1 MFSAPLFTESSPK
14 NGVFGDSSC
23 RLELAVTLVME
34 MALALRDREAATVA
48 LKEVWKVVVWA
59 SATLTPIERWAIRWV
74 EKWC

>member
-1 MFSAPLFTESSPK
+1 
-14 NGVFGDSSC
+14 
-23 RLELAVTLVME
+23 